1 MALKLGVNSINK
13 LYIGSTAIY
22 KAYLGAG
29 ILFSGEFSP
38 ASIFAGGTEGAW
50 YDPSDLS
57 TLFQDSA
64 GTTPVTASGQPVGK
78 MLDKSGNGNHATQA
92 TSSRRPT
99 YTEGG
104 GLSWLA
110 FDGVDD
116 AMVTAAVD
124 FTDTDNVSVFVGVR
138 KPTDGSTGP
147 IIINADKGSDN
158 GSFTLYAPH
167 NTTSRKWAWSL
178 GGSSQNFYAVDTLAA
193 PNTAVMT
200 GLFDGAGSDLAARI
214 NPRLNGVTQTSFSI
228 SVGGGTAANFQ
239 NAALRIGSQSATVDY
254 FNGNLYGL
262 IIPGKLASADEIAA
276 TEAYMAA
283 KSGVTL

>member
-1 MALKLGVNSINK
+1 
-13 LYIGSTAIY
+13 
-22 KAYLGAG
+22 
-29 ILFSGEFSP
+29 
-38 ASIFAGGTEGAW
+38 
-50 YDPSDLS
+50 
-57 TLFQDSA
+57 
-64 GTTPVTASGQPVGK
+64 

-92 TSSRRPT
+92 TSSKRPT

-116 AMVTAAVD
+116 SMTTDAVD
-124 FTDTDNVSVFVGVR
+124 FSSTDKMSVFAGVR
-138 KPTDGSTGP
+138 KLTDGSTGP
-147 IIINADKGSDN
+147 IIVNAKQGTTN
-158 GSFTLYAPH
+158 GAFALYAPH
-167 NTTSRKWAWSL
+167 NTTSRKWAWNL

-214 NPRLNGVTQTSFSI
+214 KPRLNGVTQTSFSVI
-228 SVGGGTAANFQ
+228 VEGGTAANFQ
-239 NAALRIGSQSATVDY
+239 NAVLRIGIQSGTGDY
-254 FNGNLYGL
+254 FGGKIYGL
-262 IIPGKLASADEIAA
+262 IARGSVSSDAEITS

>member
-1 MALKLGVNSINK
+1 MQMRNLAFRDMRLPR
-13 LYIGSTAIY
+13 
-22 KAYLGAG
+22 LGAMR
-29 ILFSGEFSP
+29 SGGFDP
-38 ASIFAGGTEGAW
+38 ASLFAGGIGGAW
-50 YDPSDLS
+50 YDPSDLT

-92 TSSRRPT
+92 TAARRPT

-104 GLSWLA
+104 GLAWLA

-116 AMVTAAVD
+116 SMTTDAVD
-124 FTDTDNVSVFVGVR
+124 FSSTDKISAFAGVR

-167 NTTSRKWAWSL
+167 NKTSRKWAWSL
-178 GGSSQNFYAVDTLAA
+178 GGSSQNFYAVDTIAA
-193 PNTAVMT
+193 PNTAVIT

-214 NPRLNGVTQTSFSI
+214 KPRLNGVTQTSFAS
-228 SVGGGTAANFQ
+228 SLGGGTTANFR
-239 NAALRIGSQSATVDY
+239 NKALRIGIQNGSKDY
-254 FNGNLYGL
+254 FRGKMYGL
-262 IIPGKLASADEIAA
+262 IARGSVSSDAEAAS
-276 TEAYMAA
+276 TEAYLAA